1 MTSRALGALSIASL
15 MTAAP
20 LLAAL
25 GSQAPLAWAALAL
38 GALPAAQLLSAL
50 SSSGPPPES
59 R

>member
-50 SSSGPPPES
+50 TSS
-59 R
+59 